1 MRCLRRTLPAAL
13 AVPALA
19 LVTGACHRSSATA
32 TSSAPRPAAA
42 PAPVAS
48 KPDLR
53 ETLRSAADVGTFA
66 RGHEAQLHFCFDE
79 FGRRVNPA
87 LAGTVTLSVAITEDG
102 DVKEVGILRRTWSGS
117 GTQEVEAC
125 IRDRVLRWKFPEVDG
140 GAGVYPLTF
149 VFTQ

>member
-1 MRCLRRTLPAAL
+1 MRRFSRTFASAL
-13 AVPALA
+13 AVPALTIA
-19 LVTGACHRSSATA
+19 AACHRSSA
-32 TSSAPRPAAA
+32 APRPTPRAAAA
-42 PAPVAS
+42 PAPTPVAS

-66 RGHEAQLHFCFDE
+66 RGRESQLHFCFDE
-79 FGRRVNPA
+79 FGRRANPA

-102 DVKEVGILRRTWSGS
+102 DVKDVGILRRTWSGK
-117 GTQEVEAC
+117 GTDEVEAC
-125 IRDRVLRWKFPEVDG
+125 IRDRVLHWKFPEVDG

>member
-1 MRCLRRTLPAAL
+1 MRSLRRTLPAAL
-13 AVPALA
+13 AVSALA
-19 LVTGACHRSSATA
+19 LVTGACHRSSA
-32 TSSAPRPAAA
+32 SSAPRPAAAA

-87 LAGTVTLSVAITEDG
+87 LAGSVTLSVAITEDG
-102 DVKEVGILRRTWSGS
+102 DVTDVGVLRRTWA
-117 GTQEVEAC
+117 GTGTKEVEAC
-125 IRDRVLRWKFPEVDG
+125 IRDRVLRWKFPQVDD